1 MGIYSNY
8 WVYFDCWGSKK
19 CTCMCNSGAWL
30 VTSTNDMSHFTR
42 CHCHGGGSLTGAIRW
57 KSRTCTPTSWPSSLT
72 RRENGSLARGQ
83 LWKSMDDEVSFI
95 AGYEACSQFDCTFKN
110 YIKLGY
116 VLCRCR
122 CHSLDS
128 TGLVLDLFGRHWS
141 RGEYLN
147 GEQATPSSRNLV

>member
-1 MGIYSNY
+1 MTSHVTSQSFRKFHHSIL
-8 WVYFDCWGSKK
+8 WVSIAIIGCILTAEALKSALV
-19 CTCMCNSGAWL
+19 CVNSGAWL

-57 KSRTCTPTSWPSSLT
+57 ESRTCTPTSWPSSLT
-72 RRENGSLARGQ
+72 RRENGSLARGR
-83 LWKSMDDEVSFI
+83 LWKSMADEVSFI
-95 AGYEACSQFDCTFKN
+95 VGYEACSQFDCTFKN

-128 TGLVLDLFGRHWS
+128 T
-141 RGEYLN
+141 
-147 GEQATPSSRNLV
+147 